1 MKSLTSRIVL
11 ILIVLFVLI
20 QLFPVNRTNPPVE
33 SEIEA
38 PDEIHAILDR
48 SCYDCH
54 SNNTRWP
61 WYAYVAP
68 VSWLV
73 ARDVNHGRENMN
85 FSTWNAYDTEEKS
98 HLLDEVYEVID
109 EGEMPMPIYL
119 PLHPEAKLSDEDKQL
134 LMNWAVEANAQLF
147 DQTIH
152 EEAAEPTSHDEA
164 MESQ

>member
-11 ILIVLFVLI
+11 VLIVLFILI
-20 QLFPVNRTNPPVE
+20 QFFPVNRTNPPVE
-33 SEIEA
+33 TEIEVSA
-38 PDEIHAILDR
+38 DVHAILDR

-73 ARDVNHGRENMN
+73 AKDVNHGREHVN

-109 EGEMPMPIYL
+109 EGEMPMAIYL

-134 LMNWAVEANAQLF
+134 LMNWAVDANARLF
-147 DQTIH
+147 NENASQDA
-152 EEAAEPTSHDEA
+152 EAPTAHDES
-164 MESQ
+164 MMDD